1 MLFGFFFV
9 RDRAELYTR
18 SVTQRDGGP
27 RACIDFVVP
36 NKTTSLG
43 FVGERRGNGM
53 NKLFRLW
60 ESEEYAVCSLSPR
73 NPQRDPAKRA
83 DWGRLLDFFR
93 GPQQNPA
100 QRFCWGKEGQR
111 NERAFPLGKS
121 EGYAVCPDVFHVK
134 HTLRLFCG
142 GGRIGVRRVHCV
154 LDGGLGV
161 LQLLLQGFVFLFH
174 LLQFL
179 FQFFQFLL

>member
-1 MLFGFFFV
+1 
-9 RDRAELYTR
+9 
-18 SVTQRDGGP
+18 
-27 RACIDFVVP
+27 
-36 NKTTSLG
+36 
-43 FVGERRGNGM
+43 M

-73 NPQRDPAKRA
+73 NPQRDAQSGHAVERKRS
-83 DWGRLLDFFR
+83 GVNEHS
-93 GPQQNPA
+93 PQGGCKRYKA
-100 QRFCWGKEGQR
+100 C
-111 NERAFPLGKS
+111 A
-121 EGYAVCPDVFHVK
+121 DVFHVK